1 MSRWEEIMATTS
13 ASCPS
18 VIPDTLMVK
27 GREIFSCLMGKWSRP
42 PSPHDST
49 KCSLFCGGPHPGV
62 LWSATVW
69 FITQRK
75 GTHLTYRRE
84 PKQLSYRQNTPSDMS
99 PTVICSLFISS
110 CVECNTVDSQES
122 SSQEPCERWIDRG
135 VLCCRG
141 HSPLN
146 VNQISCRYSWIND
159 LHQRR
164 TLTVNILIPNPTP
177 TLAHCTFSVFVLQSP
192 PLRARCGWRFLNS
205 RGEKCMVFH
214 RSVSGSSCRW

>member
-110 CVECNTVDSQES
+110 CVECNTVDTV
-122 SSQEPCERWIDRG
+122 R
-135 VLCCRG
+135 
-141 HSPLN
+141 SPALRN
-146 VNQISCRYSWIND
+146 PVSAGLTEVFSAAEVTALW
-159 LHQRR
+159 
-164 TLTVNILIPNPTP
+164 TLIR
-177 TLAHCTFSVFVLQSP
+177 LAADT
-192 PLRARCGWRFLNS
+192 A
-205 RGEKCMVFH
+205 E
-214 RSVSGSSCRW
+214 